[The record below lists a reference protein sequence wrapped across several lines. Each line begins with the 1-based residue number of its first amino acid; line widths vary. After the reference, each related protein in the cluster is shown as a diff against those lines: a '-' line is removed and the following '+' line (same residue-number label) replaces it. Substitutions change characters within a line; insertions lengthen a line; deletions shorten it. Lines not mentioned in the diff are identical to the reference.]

1 MKNITISIV
10 TVCLNSEK
18 SIAYT
23 LHSVFNQTYK
33 KNIEHIIVDGGSSD
47 ETVKIIK
54 KHKIKKKIIIAKN
67 SNIYNALN
75 IAIKNCSGEYILILH
90 SDDILNNSKIIE
102 DSVNI
107 ISKKRLDVY
116 LGNVTYFN
124 NINFSKIVR
133 FYSAQ
138 NFELSDFK
146 WGLMP
151 PHPGCFIKSKIAKEN
166 LYDTNYEIA
175 SDFDFFLR
183 ILKIKK
189 VSYQKINLTIT
200 RMRTAG
206 VSGQNLFA
214 HIKSG
219 MEIYQSL
226 KKNRLFASHIMIIM
240 RLLLKIK
247 QFIIIESKYSKF
259 ALDDYYEQLNYY
271 HFKIITNIKKLNYN
285 NNFTLSALNLAFLG
299 SFFFKEVRLYKN
311 LIHWPDGKYAKSVF
325 SNLKKTPGRQILN
338 ELNIPKKIK
347 QLTIFGNLTDKSEKF
362 IQQKYHRKIYKVNL
376 PYGSIKKIIK
386 NLSYKI
392 TKKELIFITL
402 PTPKQEQLAEY
413 LISTNKIYKI
423 ICIGGS
429 INISSGEETEV
440 PNFLYNFEFLWR
452 LRYETRRRILRLM
465 ITMYQ
470 FFIGKYFYKKL
481 RNLNIKIIS

>member
-1 MKNITISIV
+1 MKNIKISIV

-23 LHSVFNQTYK
+23 LYSVFNQTYK

-47 ETVKIIK
+47 ETLNIIK
-54 KHKIKKKIIIAKN
+54 KHKIKKKIIIKKN
-67 SNIYNALN
+67 SNIYEAINTG
-75 IAIKNCSGEYILILH
+75 IKNCSGEYILILH
-90 SDDILNNSKIIE
+90 SDDILNNNKVIE

-107 ISKKRLDVY
+107 IYKKKLDAY
-116 LGNVTYFN
+116 LGNVSYFN
-124 NINFSKIVR
+124 NTNFSKIVR
-133 FYSAQ
+133 YYSAQ
-138 NFELSDFK
+138 NFKLSGFI

-166 LYDTNYEIA
+166 LYDTNYYIA

-183 ILKIKK
+183 ILLIKK

-206 VSGQNLFA
+206 VSGKNLFA

-219 MEIYQSL
+219 IEIYKSL
-226 KKNRLFASHIMIIM
+226 KKNQLFASHLMIII

-247 QFIIIESKYSKF
+247 QFIKTKSKCQKF
-259 ALDDYYEQLNYY
+259 VLNDNYEQLNCY
-271 HFKIITNIKKLNYN
+271 HFKIITNIKKINYN

-299 SFFFKEVRLYKN
+299 SYFFNEIKLYKN
-311 LIHWPDGKYAKSVF
+311 LIHWPDGRYSKSIYEK
-325 SNLKKTPGRQILN
+325 LEKIPGRQILR

-347 QLTIFGNLTDKSEKF
+347 QLTIFGNLSHKSEKF
-362 IQQKYHRKIYKVNL
+362 LQQKYNRKIYKVNL

-392 TKKELIFITL
+392 TRKELIFITL

-413 LISTNKIYKI
+413 LVSTNKVYKI

-429 INISSGEETEV
+429 INIFSGEEKEV
-440 PNFLYNFEFLWR
+440 PFYLYNFEFIWR
-452 LRYETRRRILRLM
+452 LRYETKRRIKRLV
-465 ITMYQ
+465 ITTCQYL
-470 FFIGKYFYKKL
+470 IGKYFYKKL
-481 RNLNIKIIS
+481 INLNINIIS